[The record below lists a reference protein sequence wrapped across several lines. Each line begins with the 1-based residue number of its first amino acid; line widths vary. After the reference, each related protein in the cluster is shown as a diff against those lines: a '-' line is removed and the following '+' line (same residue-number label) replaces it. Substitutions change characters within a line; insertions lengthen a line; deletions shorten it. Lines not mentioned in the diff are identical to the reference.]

1 MLWEIPVFGFEVCKI
16 KALQQP
22 INWLPVPFGWLE
34 VDAMKAQPM
43 TICRWRNWPRSS
55 FTGPRQWLRL
65 HIVQG
70 NLSDPAFF
78 LHLHVLFPWLYILS
92 EQAFLACVHG
102 KLLQLR
108 PTLCNT
114 TNYSLPGSS
123 VHGMLQAR
131 ILEWVSMPFSKD
143 LSNPGIELAF
153 PGAPTLQ
160 VDSLP
165 HSHQGSP
172 FP

>member
-1 MLWEIPVFGFEVCKI
+1 MSDFGLQGMLYELIFLSLYMCGAVPSCSVVFNSLG
-16 KALQQP
+16 P
-22 INWLPVPFGWLE
+22 I
-34 VDAMKAQPM
+34 D
-43 TICRWRNWPRSS
+43 CSPR
-55 FTGPRQWLRL
+55 
-65 HIVQG
+65 
-70 NLSDPAFF
+70 
-78 LHLHVLFPWLYILS
+78 
-92 EQAFLACVHG
+92 
-102 KLLQLR
+102 
-108 PTLCNT
+108 
-114 TNYSLPGSS
+114 GSS